1 MSPAARRA
9 QRADAIAL
17 RELAAVPRWL
27 WDGES
32 LPVPIESIAEDHYGI
47 LVEEHHSLD
56 EFATAGD
63 AHVSGVLLRARGR
76 ILVDALEAARAPGRK
91 RFTIAHELGH
101 LVLDDEEAGPR
112 VGQPDSTERR
122 APSPR
127 GRPQRT
133 GSTRISARRARG
145 QSVRR
150 RHVDAGAP
158 PAVRGDQRRERA
170 GGALRR
176 IRGGRGEA
184 ARIPG
189 VADWPNSER
198 QLLPCGFTHSPQL
211 GAVGSVAVAHYILY
225 FAKSCTN
232 EVNGMR
238 RIAGKLLT
246 IGLYG
251 IPEGAR

>member
-56 EFATAGD
+56 AFATAGD

-112 VGQPDSTERR
+112 VGQPDLTERR
-122 APSPR
+122 AR
-127 GRPQRT
+127 RPVGACDQPAALAYPPGELEANQFAAAMLMPARHLRAA
-133 GSTRISARRARG
+133 GIS
-145 QSVRR
+145 
-150 RHVDAGAP
+150 
-158 PAVRGDQRRERA
+158 RRERA

-184 ARIPG
+184 ARVPG

-225 FAKSCTN
+225 FARSCAN

-238 RIAGKLLT
+238 RMAGKLLT